1 VTEAR
6 SAAMSR
12 QTLGEH
18 ELALSL
24 NRSLDIHASVA
35 L

>member
-1 VTEAR
+1 
-6 SAAMSR
+6 MSR

-24 NRSLDIHASVA
+24 NRSLDIYASVA